1 MSVQRIAVSR
11 DQNLERVPVASQ
23 NTLDH
28 ELISVFLINDGLI
41 SPQNRLRRLHDNRVI
56 RLPRFGQCASSASL
70 LQKGRHV
77 IKTRHLGKGNKGLQ
91 RNLAGKVARLSIK
104 LRLSHADAPSAGKGV
119 TFLNTPQPWRR
130 IISVCSPS
138 PGGANRTRPGTL
150 GATPVNG
157 DAPASRNASS
167 TV

>member
-77 IKTRHLGKGNKGLQ
+77 IKTKLLSKGNKGLQ
-91 RNLAGKVARLSIK
+91 QNLTGKVVRLSLK
-104 LRLSHADAPSAGKGV
+104 LRLSHPDAPSARMAV
-119 TFLNTPQPWRR
+119 TFLNTSQPKSR

-138 PGGANRTRPGTL
+138 AGG
-150 GATPVNG
+150 
-157 DAPASRNASS
+157 
-167 TV
+167 